1 MGKLLSLGPRL
12 KYPITISRLLKEAG
26 DEIKKQEPILQ
37 YKFTWIQKVGDPF
50 GEQWEEE
57 QTTIA
62 DWDSPTDGSIK
73 AWKINE
79 GTVIESDIVFVD
91 VEETCPHS
99 IQFAGLCGMC
109 GKDMTE
115 TSWASTSNDTERA
128 KINMIHDQNFLTVS
142 EQEASRAE
150 EELQRRLL
158 KHRKLSLVVDL
169 DQTIIHACIDPTVGE
184 WQNDPT
190 SPNYDAVKDVKSFQL
205 NDDGPRGLALGCWYY
220 IKMRPGLK
228 EFLSKISELYELHV
242 YTMGTRAYA
251 LNIAKIVDPDK
262 KLFGDRIISRDENG
276 SMTAKSLA
284 RLFPVDT
291 KMVVIIDD
299 RADVWPKNRPNL
311 IKVHPYDFFLGIGD
325 INSSFLPKRE
335 DIPRVPHSHKKHPTD
350 TSDDT
355 KQDSTEKSSASDA
368 ADELKGA
375 NGNIVPD
382 EADSDDI
389 KVSALEE
396 LVRMGG
402 GDDQARRLEQTAE
415 QEKSLEKQLTERP
428 LLQMQEKLDKEDFE
442 EELNSEP
449 GSERNGDTLP
459 EHPHH
464 RHNLL
469 KDDDDELKYLVQHL
483 TQVHKAFYDEYDG
496 ALLNAQGGRVAQ
508 LKHGHV
514 KKVSM
519 KDDAA
524 DLKVVPD
531 IAYVMPSLK

>member
-37 YKFTWIQKVGDPF
+37 YKFTWMQKVGDPF

-62 DWDSPTDGSIK
+62 DWDSPTDGNIK
-73 AWKINE
+73 AWKVTE
-79 GTVIESDIVFVD
+79 GTVVESDMAFVD

-335 DIPRVPHSHKKHPTD
+335 EIPKVPHSHKKHSTE
-350 TSDDT
+350 TSDDIKT
-355 KQDSTEKSSASDA
+355 DTAENSAAISASGDS
-368 ADELKGA
+368 KGA
-375 NGNIVPD
+375 NGNTSAD
-382 EADSDDI
+382 EAESDDI

-442 EELNSEP
+442 EELSGEP
-449 GSERNGDTLP
+449 SAERNGDASP

-469 KDDDDELKYLVQHL
+469 KDDDDELMYLVQHL
-483 TQVHKAFYDEYDG
+483 TQVHKAFYDDYDS

-531 IAYVMPSLK
+531 VAHVMPGLK